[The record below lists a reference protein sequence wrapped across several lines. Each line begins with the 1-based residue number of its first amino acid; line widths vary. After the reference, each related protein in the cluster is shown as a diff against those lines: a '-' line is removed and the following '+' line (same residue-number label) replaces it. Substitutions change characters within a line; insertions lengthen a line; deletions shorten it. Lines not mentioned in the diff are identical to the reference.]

1 MKLSRKKVYSLLSI
15 ITVVILSLIPG
26 LGLFADNEFSKPHYL
41 FGYPAKWFGYSGDF
55 LFSFQV
61 FNLLFNFALFYFV
74 YAILDK
80 LRKVLWENLL
90 HIKNR
95 LSNR

>member
-55 LFSFQV
+55 LLV
-61 FNLLFNFALFYFV
+61 FKSLICCSILLFS
-74 YAILDK
+74 IL
-80 LRKVLWENLL
+80 
-90 HIKNR
+90 
-95 LSNR
+95 SMQY